1 MYSPQIKPDQV
12 EKLYRLKC
20 ALVATGER
28 ATMTALVREALKK
41 YLPAKERE
49 LKRKL
54 AERGE
59 RLLIVDA
66 QPVGK
71 D

>member
-1 MYSPQIKPDQV
+1 MYSPKIESTQV

-20 ALVATGER
+20 AIIAMGEKM
-28 ATMTALVREALKK
+28 TMTKLVKEALEK
-41 YLPAKERE
+41 YLPAKEKE
-49 LKRKL
+49 LRGKL

-66 QPVGK
+66 QPVDK